1 MHTTILITRYL
12 RARLGSP
19 TCFDRHKFFCERLFL
34 ISIFPPP
41 PFLLLL
47 WGDCMIMHSVISLNS
62 ISMNYWWTELVCEFH
77 IYMCIW
83 CEQEKWR
90 ERNGDVLFCC
100 AVIRSLG
107 PNQFY
112 SCVSWRGETVSWT
125 GSLPVDFEQSSR
137 ILGGKMG
144 HSTPFHS
151 TQLYRGLL
159 NIFICRS
166 VLFSFQPSLCLF
178 WDFFFLWWM
187 IFLSFFG
194 LSPFMYIAPLL
205 QGVGLERRKRS
216 CRPYE
221 YHGFRNL
228 SDGVDKAT
236 VFILTNVFW

>member
-1 MHTTILITRYL
+1 ML
-12 RARLGSP
+12 RQAQIPLWTLVFNIYP
-19 TCFDRHKFFCERLFL
+19 FFF
-34 ISIFPPP
+34 S

-112 SCVSWRGETVSWT
+112 SGVRWWGETVSWT
-125 GSLPVDFEQSSR
+125 GSLPVDFQQSSR
-137 ILGGKMG
+137 IFWGGDG
-144 HSTPFHS
+144 TLDTIPFNPTLPRSSQYFHLS
-151 TQLYRGLL
+151 FCPVQFPTLTLPLL
-159 NIFICRS
+159 R
-166 VLFSFQPSLCLF
+166 L
-178 WDFFFLWWM
+178 FFLWWM

-221 YHGFRNL
+221 YYGFRNL

-236 VFILTNVFW
+236 VYFDKCILVALGWRRQNDAGIPFLNM